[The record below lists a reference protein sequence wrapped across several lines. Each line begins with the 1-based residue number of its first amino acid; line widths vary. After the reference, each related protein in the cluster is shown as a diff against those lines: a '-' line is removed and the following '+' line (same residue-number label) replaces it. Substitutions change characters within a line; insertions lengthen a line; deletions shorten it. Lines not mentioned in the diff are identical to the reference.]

1 MTDYTTEEMTM
12 TNKIKIL
19 IGDDSAQYGVA
30 CASSLRAMGF
40 FVITRPKDGL
50 TIYDAIK
57 NEQPDVVIADAVMPS
72 LDAIELIR
80 KIQNSSYQKPLF
92 IITSAYENSFIE
104 TQVMNAGASYFM
116 LKPFDIKILGE
127 RIKSMLDIDTDISS
141 DSSYTKNKQ
150 SINLEIIV
158 TDIIHQIGVPA
169 HIKGYHY
176 LREAIIQ
183 SVNFSFLEGQRE
195 GYDYY
200 ILINDID
207 SVLVKNVI
215 PITPETT
222 DSIGNDPVNVLD
234 MWTSDKYLT
243 VQFEMRGLG
252 REKHMI
258 NLVRNY
264 SLSPNPDGDGYL
276 QLELRHNRLND
287 PEIDHILWGVA
298 SFRLED
304 LKLENPDLKGLKIKV
319 RSPYGTEVRTCD
331 FEKED
336 SGEDAISG
344 TQEKSVSTYVR

>member
-1 MTDYTTEEMTM
+1 MCYHLSCERELKQTLSNKNDRLYDGGNDNDKQDQNSYWRRFGTVRGSMCFLTES
-12 TNKIKIL
+12 N
-19 IGDDSAQYGVA
+19 
-30 CASSLRAMGF
+30 
-40 FVITRPKDGL
+40 GL
-50 TIYDAIK
+50 FRDNTSQGRTYYLCAIK

-183 SVNFSFLEGQRE
+183 SVNDKEMLESVTKLLYPAVAKKFATTPSRVERAIRHAIEIAWDRG
-195 GYDYY
+195 
-200 ILINDID
+200 DID
-207 SVLVKNVI
+207 TLNSFFGYTINTGKGKPTNSEFIALIADKI
-215 PITPETT
+215 SLKFKTT
-222 DSIGNDPVNVLD
+222 MAV
-234 MWTSDKYLT
+234 
-243 VQFEMRGLG
+243 
-252 REKHMI
+252 
-258 NLVRNY
+258 
-264 SLSPNPDGDGYL
+264 
-276 QLELRHNRLND
+276 
-287 PEIDHILWGVA
+287 
-298 SFRLED
+298 
-304 LKLENPDLKGLKIKV
+304 
-319 RSPYGTEVRTCD
+319 
-331 FEKED
+331 
-336 SGEDAISG
+336 
-344 TQEKSVSTYVR
+344 